1 MMVIMDVLPAALAVM
16 FLAGWFALRRPWA
29 DRRLPVP
36 TMPGVLVWLIVAA
49 CSSVQLVWPVLGE
62 LGGRDIA
69 AIERGQWWRLLTS
82 MVLQDGGALGT
93 VFNLAT
99 LAISL
104 WLLTPLMQGWQMPIG
119 FLVTG
124 LVGNLLTW
132 WVLGADGAGN
142 SLATIALMMTGVV
155 LATRLARADGPDLLV
170 IRLAPLVLIA
180 AATIT
185 SVALGDNHWLAVLI
199 GIVCGVLGLVCPQRA
214 KRRAGDQ
221 VDAK

>member
-1 MMVIMDVLPAALAVM
+1 MVIMDVLPVALAVM

-36 TMPGVLVWLIVAA
+36 AMPGVLVWLVVAA

-62 LGGRDIA
+62 WGGRDVA
-69 AIERGQWWRLLTS
+69 AIEGGQWWRLLTS
-82 MVLQDGGALGT
+82 MVLQDGGVLGT

-104 WLLTPLMQGWQMPIG
+104 WLLTPLLHGWQMPIG

-155 LATRLARADGPDLLV
+155 LATRLARSDGPDLLV

-185 SVALGDNHWLAVLI
+185 SVTLGDNHWLAVLI

-221 VDAK
+221 VNAG